1 MLSPRFGK
9 FIQKQLYKNGQR
21 FHVYLSG
28 PMTGL
33 PDYNRPAFDEAAAQI
48 RAEGRTVFNPA
59 EVGERDVIR
68 TRSWYM
74 RKDIDALLK
83 CDSVHV
89 LQGWEK
95 SKGARLEIEI
105 ARQLELPI
113 TYANLN
119 FKIKKGK
126 KP

>member
-1 MLSPRFGK
+1 MLGPLFGAMMLK
-9 FIQKQLYKNGQR
+9 EAYKNGER

-33 PDYNRPAFDEAAAQI
+33 PDYNRPAFDRVAADI
-48 RAEGRTVFNPA
+48 RAEGKTVFNPA

-83 CDSVHV
+83 SDTVHV
-89 LQGWEK
+89 LQGWEN
-95 SKGARLEIEI
+95 SEGAKLEIEI
-105 ARQLELPI
+105 AKQLELPI
-113 TYANLN
+113 VFIHMNV
-119 FKIKKGK
+119 KKGK
-126 KP
+126 KYE

>member
-9 FIQKQLYKNGQR
+9 YILKEAYKNGQR

-33 PDYNRPAFDEAAAQI
+33 PDYNRPAFDAVAAELRAQ
-48 RAEGRTVFNPA
+48 GKTVFNPA

-68 TRSWYM
+68 SRSWYM
-74 RKDIDALLK
+74 RKDIDALLR

-95 SKGARLEIEI
+95 SEGARLEIEI

-113 TYANLN
+113 VFIHLN
-119 FKIKKGK
+119 TKKGK
-126 KP
+126 KA

>member
-1 MLSPRFGK
+1 
-9 FIQKQLYKNGQR
+9 
-21 FHVYLSG
+21 
-28 PMTGL
+28 MTGL

>member
-1 MLSPRFGK
+1 MLGPLFGAMMLK
-9 FIQKQLYKNGQR
+9 EAYKNGER

-33 PDYNRPAFDEAAAQI
+33 PDYNRPAFDKVAADI
-48 RAEGRTVFNPA
+48 RAEGKTVFNPA

-83 CDSVHV
+83 SDTVHV

-95 SKGARLEIEI
+95 SEGAKLEVEI

-113 TYANLN
+113 VFIHMNT
-119 FKIKKGK
+119 KKGK
-126 KP
+126 KHE